1 MSVVVVNILGT
12 KYKILVQT
20 AEENPKLTDS
30 NGLCEW
36 VSKKIILDTSYRKE
50 PNALENIDEYIHKV
64 LRHEAFHALFAEM
77 GIRTWMEDEALID
90 ALAMQYPKI
99 KDIMDYLDN
108 LDIPLLEK
116 SGNGE

>member
-12 KYKILVQT
+12 KYKILVQSE
-20 AEENPKLTDS
+20 EENPKLKDA

-36 VSKKIILDTSYRKE
+36 VSKKIIIDTSFKNE
-50 PNALENIDEYIHKV
+50 PGALENIDEYIHKV

-77 GIRTWMEDEALID
+77 GIRAWMEDEDLID

-108 LDIPLLEK
+108 LDVPMLEK
-116 SGNGE
+116 SGK